1 MNWTCC
7 ICEHQVDERF
17 YDTEER
23 MCDDCFISEDE
34 EDDVDKLELW
44 VGTIVYYL
52 EKIAPFMIAGLIIH
66 LIINLWRLYA

>member
-23 MCDDCFISEDE
+23 MCDDCFISEYE

-52 EKIAPFMIAGLIIH
+52 EKIAPFMITWVISII
-66 LIINLWRLYA
+66 IYQIAKGG

>member
-7 ICEHQVDERF
+7 ICENQVDERF

-23 MCDDCFISEDE
+23 MCDDCFISEYE
-34 EDDVDKLELW
+34 EEDVDKLELW

-52 EKIAPFMIAGLIIH
+52 EKIAPFMITGVISII
-66 LIINLWRLYA
+66 IYQIAKGG

>member
-23 MCDDCFISEDE
+23 MCDDCFISEY
-34 EDDVDKLELW
+34 EDKDVDKLELW
-44 VGTIVYYL
+44 VGTFVYYL
-52 EKIAPFMIAGLIIH
+52 EKIAPFMITGVISIIIYQ
-66 LIINLWRLYA
+66 LAKGG